1 MITISSH
8 PRSHRPPKR
17 RAGIIRIASIDVEW
31 TKNYRIKNGNRPFC
45 YSIVW
50 LDLPAKSSTDLAV
63 IPFAFTSV
71 YVEDPAEGPDLVA
84 SAAATIHTAGEHA
97 DLITGHQL
105 CSDLAVLAA
114 NADDDEP
121 ALTHARG
128 QWKQRRTKTPAT
140 TPYLDTRYDAGH
152 LLTGTSRRLVDVC
165 TELGLDVTQPELRG
179 ASMPALHRR
188 WTDQA
193 DTEGRERVSVLNL
206 RHSLSTAYVAA
217 RAEGLGHWAPDG
229 LNVNQILAQGAEGS
243 WDWLT
248 HPTFTNLLESRC
260 RSETAPLLPSKA
272 RRQPVRQHSPTR

>member
-8 PRSHRPPKR
+8 PRSGRPPKP
-17 RAGIIRIASIDVEW
+17 RAGSIRIASIDVEW

-50 LDLPAKSSTDLAV
+50 LDLPAESSTDLAAV
-63 IPFAFTSV
+63 PFAFTSV
-71 YVEDPAEGPDLVA
+71 YVEDPAEGAALVSSAA
-84 SAAATIHTAGEHA
+84 SAIRAASERA

-114 NADDDEP
+114 NAPDGDPD
-121 ALTHARG
+121 LTLARG
-128 QWKQRRTKTPAT
+128 QWKQRRTKAQGA

-165 TELGLDVTQPELRG
+165 TELGLDVAQPELRG

-193 DTEGRERVSVLNL
+193 DAEGRERVSVLNL

-217 RAEGLGHWAPDG
+217 RAEGLGHWAAGG
-229 LNVNQILAQGAEGS
+229 LNVNQVIAHGAEGA
-243 WDWLT
+243 WGWLT
-248 HPTFTNLLESRC
+248 HPTFTNLLEGSC
-260 RSETAPLLPSKA
+260 RSETAPLSPSKA
-272 RRQPVRQHSPTR
+272 RRQPARRHSPMP